1 MRLRSKEQGTW
12 FFLKYLN
19 YEEENIAVLSADA
32 CVVESAHLRSTSLSV
47 LVPVYNER
55 HLVAASLER
64 LKVLGQSPL
73 LERVQ
78 VVIVDDCSSDQ
89 TPAVLQEFK
98 ESLAAESERSRT
110 QWVFV
115 RHDKNQGKGGA
126 IRTALQHADCELT
139 VIHDA
144 DLEYHPSDLLKMLP
158 LFIEHAADAVYG
170 SRFLSGQFKRV
181 LLFRHSL
188 GNRLLT
194 FACDLLSD
202 LNLSDMETC
211 YKMVRTGL
219 LRSIP
224 IESNDFRI
232 EPELTLKLAKR
243 HARIFEVPIS
253 YSGRTYAEGKKITWK
268 DGLLALFAILRFSL
282 SDDVYTEDQYGSEI
296 LARLRRAPRFTRW
309 MAEVIRP
316 YVGERVL
323 EIGAGIGNLT
333 LNLAPRS
340 LYWASDINSHY
351 LDELRKLQDTRPYL
365 RASHVDLTSGESFPS
380 EQKFDTVICLNVLEH
395 VEDDRRALRN
405 VWQALD
411 EGGRAII
418 LVPQGQALY
427 GSLDRMLGHFR
438 RYSREQLTAVAESVE
453 FRVSNILAFNRAGSP
468 AWWLN
473 GKMLRRTNF
482 GLVQIKT
489 LNLLVP
495 LFKKMER
502 WAPLPPLS
510 LIAILEK
517 SNMRPETGAAAEPS
531 VRLDVV
537 PLADE
542 GS

>member
-1 MRLRSKEQGTW
+1 VVDAQG
-12 FFLKYLN
+12 LN
-19 YEEENIAVLSADA
+19 SDQA
-32 CVVESAHLRSTSLSV
+32 RTTSLSV

-64 LKVLGQSPL
+64 LKILAQTPL

-78 VVIVDDCSSDQ
+78 VIIVDDCSTDQ

-98 ESLAAESERSRT
+98 ESLAANESRGRL
-110 QWVFV
+110 QWIFV
-115 RHDKNQGKGGA
+115 RHEKNQGKGGA
-126 IRTALQHADCELT
+126 IRTALKYADCELT

-144 DLEYHPSDLLKMLP
+144 DLEYHPRDLLKMLP
-158 LFIEHAADAVYG
+158 LFTGQEADAVYG

-194 FACDLLSD
+194 FICDLASD

-224 IESNDFRI
+224 IESCDFRI

-243 HARIFEVPIS
+243 HARVFEVPIS

-268 DGLLALFAILRFSL
+268 DGFLALAAIVRFSL
-282 SDDVYTEDQYGSEI
+282 SDNVYTEDQYGSEI
-296 LARLRRAPRFTRW
+296 LARLRRAPRFTGW
-309 MAEVIRP
+309 MADMIRP
-316 YVGERVL
+316 YVGEEVL

-351 LDELRKLQDTRPYL
+351 LHELRKLQDTRPYL
-365 RASHVDLTSGESFPS
+365 RASHVDLTAGESFPS
-380 EQKFDTVICLNVLEH
+380 DHTFDTVICLNVLEH
-395 VEDDRRALRN
+395 VEDDRQALRN
-405 VWQALD
+405 IWGALQ
-411 EGGRAII
+411 EGGRAIV
-418 LVPQGQALY
+418 LVPQGQVLY
-427 GSLDRMLGHFR
+427 GSLDRVLGHFR
-438 RYSREQLTAVAESVE
+438 RYSREQLASLAESVG
-453 FRVSNILAFNRAGSP
+453 FRVHKILNFNRAGSP

-473 GKMLRRTNF
+473 GRMLRRTNF
-482 GLVQIKT
+482 GLLQIKT
-489 LNLLVP
+489 LNLMVP
-495 LFKKMER
+495 LFRKMET
-502 WAPLPPLS
+502 WIPFPPLS

-517 SNMRPETGAAAEPS
+517 PS
-531 VRLDVV
+531 TRGEGKQDSEANSSAQLN
-537 PLADE
+537 LAPMADPA
-542 GS
+542 G